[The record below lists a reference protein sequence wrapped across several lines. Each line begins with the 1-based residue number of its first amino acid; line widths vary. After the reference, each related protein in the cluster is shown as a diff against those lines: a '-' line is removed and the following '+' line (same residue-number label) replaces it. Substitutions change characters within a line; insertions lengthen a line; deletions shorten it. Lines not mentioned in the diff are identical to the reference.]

1 MESRR
6 IRVWWRRPI
15 TQFGFA
21 AFCLMILSPSMA
33 QGQQTVPIRDTVPSD
48 TLVAQRL
55 NAQLIT
61 GTRLSPLANQTAE
74 RVDKFSLSDAPAG
87 PAGVADALVD
97 RPGISMTN
105 DQGSRVQPTLNLRG
119 FTLSPVIGIPQGVS
133 VFLDG
138 VRINESDAQELNFDL
153 IPMEAI
159 SNAELVRGPA
169 TLFGKNS
176 LAGALLLTTARG
188 KAMPAADLS
197 VQTGAYGFR
206 GATFSA
212 GGTGSSGL
220 LRGIDAYVMGNASNE
235 IGWRDDTGASMRM
248 LFANLGRK
256 RDRSDMVLSVMYAHD
271 RALLA
276 GSLPE
281 SWRRVNPTANYT
293 GGDFFEPDLLHVAM
307 RGRRDLSLGTL
318 RGNVFFRRNN
328 IDQFNVNV
336 DAPSTR
342 ARIGNRSGGAA
353 LEWSLPV
360 RLGSRVAAL
369 TIGSEYSRN
378 NVNYHTF
385 AERTQDVDELP
396 SDCDQISGL
405 CEHARVPEDDAA
417 LYAQADLKVS
427 HAVSLVAAARA
438 DYVRIPFRD
447 LLDPQN
453 NGTSTF
459 RQISPRLG
467 LTYDMTQR
475 TRAYVSAGSGFRAP
489 AALELAC
496 ADENA
501 PCSLPSALGEDPP
514 LRPVIVR
521 TYEVGVDQEFAQD
534 VRIGVSAYRTEVQDE
549 IVFVASTLSAGYFQN
564 VSRTRRQ
571 GVEVTGDVGL
581 PAGFRMSAS
590 YSYLDATYQ
599 STVALASALDGNV
612 ARPGDRFPLAPA
624 NQGKLGIGN
633 VHAFHSSMLEAHVS
647 VNAVSSQFL
656 RGDDANREAPLPAYA
671 TADAWVRWQRS
682 RFSVNAHVANLFD
695 RKYDSFGTF
704 SENPDGPI
712 GGPAP
717 TEAPLER
724 FLTPGYPRSL
734 TVSLSLHR

>member
-6 IRVWWRRPI
+6 TGVRCRRSF
-15 TQFGFA
+15 TQCGFVVFWLTA
-21 AFCLMILSPSMA
+21 LVPSVA
-33 QGQQTVPIRDTVPSD
+33 WGQRSVPPRDTLRSD
-48 TLVAQRL
+48 TLVAQPL
-55 NAQLIT
+55 SPQTVT
-61 GTRLSPLANQTAE
+61 GTRLSPLASQTAV
-74 RVDKFSLSDAPAG
+74 RVDNFSLRDARPG
-87 PAGVADALVD
+87 PAGVAGALENL
-97 RPGISMTN
+97 PGISMSN

-138 VRINESDAQELNFDL
+138 VRINEPDAQELNFDL
-153 IPMEAI
+153 IPMDAV
-159 SNAELVRGPA
+159 SNAQLVRGPA

-176 LAGALLLTTARG
+176 LAGALLLTTRRG
-188 KAMPAADLS
+188 EATPTADLS

-220 LRGIDAYVMGNASNE
+220 LHGIDAYVMGNASDE
-235 IGWRDDTGASMRM
+235 AGWRNDTGASTRM
-248 LFANLGRK
+248 LFANFGRK
-256 RDRSDMVLSVMYAHD
+256 RRGSDVVLSVMYAHD

-281 SWRRVNPTANYT
+281 SWLRVNPSANFT
-293 GGDFFEPDLLHVAM
+293 GGDFFEPDLLHLAL
-307 RGRRDLSLGTL
+307 RGNHDLPLGTL

-328 IDQFNVNV
+328 IDQFNVNI

-342 ARIGNRSGGAA
+342 ALIGNRSGGAA

-360 RLGSRVAAL
+360 HLWSRVAAL
-369 TIGSEYSRN
+369 TLGSEYSRN
-378 NVNYHTF
+378 NVDYHTF
-385 AERTQDVDELP
+385 AERAPDANELP
-396 SDCDQISGL
+396 PDCDQISGL

-417 LYAQADLKVS
+417 LYAQAELKVS
-427 HAVSLVAAARA
+427 RAMSLVAAARA
-438 DYVRIPFRD
+438 DYVHIPFRD

-453 NGTSTF
+453 DGTSTF

-467 LTYDMTQR
+467 LTYNLTAR
-475 TRAYVSAGSGFRAP
+475 TKAYVSAGSGFRAP

-501 PCSLPSALGEDPP
+501 PCSLPSALGDDPP
-514 LRPVIVR
+514 LRPVTVR
-521 TYEVGVDQEFAQD
+521 TYETGLNQEFAHAA
-534 VRIGVSAYRTEVQDE
+534 RLGVSVYRTEVQDE
-549 IVFVASTLSAGYFQN
+549 IVFVASTLSAGFFQN

-571 GVEVTGDVGL
+571 GVEVTGEVGL
-581 PAGFRMSAS
+581 PAGFRMNAS

-624 NQGKLGIGN
+624 NQGRLSIGN
-633 VHAFHSSMLEAHVS
+633 AHAFHSSVLEAHVS
-647 VNAVSSQFL
+647 VNALSSQFL

-671 TADAWVRWQRS
+671 TADAWVRWEQP
-682 RFSVNAHVANLFD
+682 RFSVNAHVTNLFD
-695 RKYDSFGTF
+695 RKYNSFGTF
-704 SENPDGPI
+704 SENPAGPI
-712 GGPAP
+712 GGPVPA
-717 TEAPLER
+717 EASLER
-724 FLTPGYPRSL
+724 FLTPGYPRAL
-734 TVSLSLHR
+734 TVSLSVHR